1 MQPRRCHV
9 AVQTL
14 AHCASIAVWMLR
26 RNRLLVA
33 AVIMAMLAERAQC
46 SGAWCGA
53 STRRTS
59 LRLRGGQQRVSPLAQ
74 DILEAVEAC
83 ERGPCSITSE
93 VVFERPQEAGRR
105 RIGAGMLEALRD
117 LADMPMCNES
127 LAAFDARI
135 SLPALLLV
143 VNGTVDG
150 TPIEPLGTQ
159 ALATRGLHKLCAT
172 ARTTPELDGLC
183 ASRSVLLT
191 DLLHVMNRVLEG
203 EDEQAKWHALDTVGL
218 LARDSAGARLL
229 HTHAVVPRA
238 LRCLRDADTDVF
250 MRVSKVAATLAL
262 GGSDQLTA
270 LFGGDALKQVMDA
283 LSHADGIRY
292 LCVNRRHPSTT
303 LCPPMHSAV
312 QGLAASTCVA
322 VFE

>member
-26 RNRLLVA
+26 RNRQLVA

-262 GGSDQLTA
+262 GGS
-270 LFGGDALKQVMDA
+270 G
-283 LSHADGIRY
+283 
-292 LCVNRRHPSTT
+292 
-303 LCPPMHSAV
+303 SA
-312 QGLAASTCVA
+312 GTG
-322 VFE
+322 